1 MRAHGHLPRSP
12 RAIRSHPDEPDQRG
26 RFGAALLF
34 VRWSEGGER
43 PVGHLETEVLV
54 WGKTKEEAADRLKG
68 LSLFDVKAALDD
80 AISQAPGEW

>member
-1 MRAHGHLPRSP
+1 
-12 RAIRSHPDEPDQRG
+12 
-26 RFGAALLF
+26 
-34 VRWSEGGER
+34 
-43 PVGHLETEVLV
+43 VLV